1 MTILVKHAETKR
13 GSRQNNHPS
22 HGMIGNKMKQKATFA
37 AALLLALAGCGGSE
51 APPAPPPTVVETYV
65 VKPVTIPNIVEL
77 PGRVEAV
84 RVAEVRARVNGI
96 VQSRLYQEGTDVK
109 EGQPL
114 FRIDPRELRANQA
127 QVRASLQRAQA
138 TAANAAAVVNRYKPL
153 VAEQAIS
160 RQEYDAAVA
169 ASREASASVAQIK
182 AQLDAAELQLGY
194 TNVRAPIRGRA
205 RRAEVTE
212 GALVS
217 AAEATLLTR
226 IEQLNPVY
234 VNLSQSSSEVMALR
248 RAVAEGRI
256 DLDERDKVRVALT
269 FEDGSAYPIEG
280 HINFLDFSVDEN
292 TGTVSLRAEFANPGS
307 NLLPGE
313 FVRSKIYLGEIKN
326 GIEVPQR
333 AVQLSETGASVLII
347 DADGNAAV
355 RPVELGSLDGQQW
368 IITSG
373 LTAGDRVITSN
384 LQKVRPGAPVKA
396 QTKEPRGKAAKPT
409 PRKSQN

>member
-13 GSRQNNHPS
+13 GSRQNSYPS
-22 HGMIGNKMKQKATFA
+22 HGMFGNKMKQKATFA

-127 QVRASLQRAQA
+127 QVKASLQRAQA

-169 ASREASASVAQIK
+169 ASREATASVAQIK

-256 DLDERDKVRVALT
+256 DLDESDKVRVALT

-313 FVRSKIYLGEIKN
+313 FVRAKIYLGEIKN

-396 QTKEPRGKAAKPT
+396 QTKKPRGKDAKPT